1 MRRRAV
7 SELISSL
14 INVTIVLSLSFFIYL
29 YAYSN
34 FYNEIEMFNSI
45 IENFKNSMGNDLIIE
60 HLQFFDDSLI
70 LLLGN
75 FGNSNLELEYLKLIS
90 NSHEFKII
98 LNTVLYIG
106 ESKLFKIYLNDFSF
120 HEFSKIIIFYKKEGF
135 YKVFNITYTLV

>member
-1 MRRRAV
+1 VRRRAV
-7 SELISSL
+7 SEIISSL

-60 HLQFFDDSLI
+60 HLQFFDEYLI

-106 ESKLFKIYLNDFSF
+106 ESKLFKIYLNDFSS
-120 HEFSKIIIFYKKEGF
+120 HEVSKIIIFYKKEGL